1 VPFFFSSRL
10 SCTILPSDL
19 VLFGFLLLG
28 MTRQIAIL
36 EEKHSRDQAELAQR
50 CTDFE
55 EKYSQSQIELSQ
67 VSAALDDANAL
78 SSSLHAQLDSEKV
91 IYKTVLCLAVLLLL
105 AWFFEGTDLCLQEE
119 KRILA
124 ASRDNLDR
132 LYRDSSNSLTILERS
147 HRFTME
153 ELDLQR
159 RKLQE
164 SMEEVTRL
172 KQLIS
177 AKDATIKGLR
187 ASKKSI
193 AQELESAR
201 LAVKTAEETSVTLKA
216 QRDRALDKAIRAG
229 RILMRR
235 PGVVVPEDI
244 RADVNA
250 APDSS
255 SRPSS
260 SVAPGKD
267 VAK

>member
-1 VPFFFSSRL
+1 V
-10 SCTILPSDL
+10 
-19 VLFGFLLLG
+19 
-28 MTRQIAIL
+28 
-36 EEKHSRDQAELAQR
+36 
-50 CTDFE
+50 
-55 EKYSQSQIELSQ
+55 
-67 VSAALDDANAL
+67 
-78 SSSLHAQLDSEKV
+78 
-91 IYKTVLCLAVLLLL
+91 
-105 AWFFEGTDLCLQEE
+105 FEGVDFCLQEE

-124 ASRDNLDR
+124 ASRDSLDR

-153 ELDLQR
+153 ELDNQR
-159 RKLQE
+159 CKLQE
-164 SMEEVTRL
+164 STDEVTRL

-177 AKDATIKGLR
+177 AKDATIKELR

-193 AQELESAR
+193 AQELEIAR
-201 LAVKTAEETSVTLKA
+201 LAAKVVEETSVTLRA
-216 QRDRALDKAIRAG
+216 QRDRAMDKAIRAG

-260 SVAPGKD
+260 SIAPKKKYHKIERHFACFERAVSMVRHLLED
-267 VAK
+267 VISVLGRYCYSHIVSEFIGS